1 MLAYANIVMHL
12 DTRQNHNIIIQIVY
26 DLEDCEYQENEKDN
40 EFNKYF
46 LLECSNNIIKR

>member
-26 DLEDCEYQENEKDN
+26 DLDCEYQENEKDN
-40 EFNKYF
+40 V
-46 LLECSNNIIKR
+46 IQ